1 MLRELS
7 LHIADLVENSIAAG
21 ASLITIEV
29 IEDKLADRLT
39 LRVSDDGRGMDSD
52 WAVRVT
58 DPFVTSRATRRVGLG
73 LPFLKQ
79 AAELCNG
86 GLTIDSAP
94 GEGTTVV
101 ATMQYNH
108 IDRMPMGD
116 LPGTI
121 LTLVVG
127 NPTCDFVFR
136 HIVDGRIFEFETRG
150 IKAHLDGVSLSEPQ
164 VITYLKKA
172 LKE

>member
-1 MLRELS
+1 MLRELV
-7 LHIADLVENSIAAG
+7 LHIADLVENSITAG

-29 IEDKLADRLT
+29 IEDMQADRLT
-39 LRVSDDGRGMDSD
+39 LRVIDDGRGMDAD
-52 WAVRVT
+52 WAAQVT
-58 DPFVTSRATRRVGLG
+58 DPFVTSRAMRRVGLG

-86 GLTIDSAP
+86 RLTIDSEP
-94 GEGTTVV
+94 GVGTTVT
-101 ATMQYNH
+101 ATMQSTH

-116 LPGTI
+116 LPGTL

-136 HIVDGRIFEFETRG
+136 HIVGGRTFEFDTG
-150 IKAHLDGVSLSEPQ
+150 WIKAQLDGISLSEPE
-164 VITYLKKA
+164 VIAFLKKA

>member
-7 LHIADLVENSIAAG
+7 LHVADLVENSIAAG

-29 IEDKLADRLT
+29 IEDRQSDRLT
-39 LRVSDDGRGMDSD
+39 LRVIDDGRGMDAD
-52 WAVRVT
+52 WAARAA
-58 DPFVTSRATRRVGLG
+58 DPFATTRTMRRVGLG

-86 GLTIDSAP
+86 GLTIDSEL
-94 GEGTTVV
+94 GVGTTVT
-101 ATMQYNH
+101 ATMQSAH

-116 LPGTI
+116 LSGTI

-127 NPTCDFVFR
+127 YPACDFVFH
-136 HIVDGRIFEFETRG
+136 HIVDGHTFEFETRS
-150 IKAHLDGVSLSEPQ
+150 IKAHLGGVSLSEPQ
-164 VITYLKKA
+164 VITFLKKA

>member
-1 MLRELS
+1 MLRELV
-7 LHIADLVENSIAAG
+7 LHIADLVENSITAG

-29 IEDKLADRLT
+29 IEDMPADRLT
-39 LRVSDDGRGMDSD
+39 LRVIDDGRGMDAD
-52 WAVRVT
+52 WAVQVT
-58 DPFVTSRATRRVGLG
+58 DPFVTSRARRRVGLG
-73 LPFLKQ
+73 FPFLKQ
-79 AAELCNG
+79 ASELCNG
-86 GLTIDSAP
+86 GLTIDSEP
-94 GEGTTVV
+94 GVGTTVT
-101 ATMQYNH
+101 ATMQYTH

-136 HIVDGRIFEFETRG
+136 HSVGARTFEFDTRG

-164 VITYLKKA
+164 VITFLKKA

>member
-7 LHIADLVENSIAAG
+7 LHVADLVENSVAAG

-29 IEDKLADRLT
+29 TEDKQADRLT
-39 LRVSDDGRGMDSD
+39 LRVIDDGRGMDSD

-58 DPFVTSRATRRVGLG
+58 DPFVTSRVTRRVGLG

-86 GLTIDSAP
+86 GLTIDSEP
-94 GEGTTVV
+94 GVGTTVT
-101 ATMQYNH
+101 ATMQYTH

-127 NPTCDFVFR
+127 YPTCDFVFR
-136 HIVDGRIFEFETRG
+136 HIVDGRTFEFETRW
-150 IKAHLDGVSLSEPQ
+150 IKEHLDGVSLSEPQ

>member
-1 MLRELS
+1 MLRELA
-7 LHIADLVENSIAAG
+7 LHIADLVGNSLAAG

-29 IEDKLADRLT
+29 IEDVRADRLT
-39 LRVSDDGRGMDSD
+39 LRVIDNGRGMDSEM
-52 WAVRVT
+52 AARVT
-58 DPFVTSRATRRVGLG
+58 DPFVTSRTERRVGLG

-86 GLTIDSAP
+86 GLTIDSEP
-94 GEGTTVV
+94 GVGTTVT
-101 ATMQYNH
+101 ATMQSTH

-116 LPGTI
+116 LPGTL

-136 HIVDGRIFEFETRG
+136 HIVGGRTFEFDTG
-150 IKAHLDGVSLSEPQ
+150 WIKAQLDGISLSEPE
-164 VITYLKKA
+164 VIAFLKKA

>member
-1 MLRELS
+1 MLRELV

-29 IEDKLADRLT
+29 IEDIQADRLT
-39 LRVSDDGRGMDSD
+39 LRVIDDGRGMDAD
-52 WAVRVT
+52 WAARVT
-58 DPFVTSRATRRVGLG
+58 DPFVTSRAMRHVGLG

-86 GLTIDSAP
+86 ELTIDSEP
-94 GEGTTVV
+94 GVGTTVT
-101 ATMQYNH
+101 ATMQYTH

-121 LTLVVG
+121 LTLIVG
-127 NPTCDFVFR
+127 NPDCNFAFR
-136 HIVDGRIFEFETRG
+136 HIVGARTFEFDTRWV
-150 IKAHLDGVSLSEPQ
+150 KAYLDGVSLSEPQ